1 VSIPGD
7 RAACYAV
14 PVLKFVR
21 VRAGVDEQYAA
32 HLDGIKRLY
41 EAAFPFNMPYLDKI
55 DGYARGVN
63 PAGTEAILLAG
74 LDRRGV
80 VVGFTVAFYFADL
93 RAGYLDY
100 MASDPK
106 RSARGIGGALYE
118 TMRADVQGR
127 GARFLFLDALPD
139 EAGPNV
145 PAPELLPDNKKRMAF
160 YERLGARPVVGT
172 RYEHLVTKANLG
184 DPNCLLVDT
193 MGEVEPLPR
202 ATVRGVM
209 ARILLAKTG
218 AGADDPLVRDLLAT
232 VEDDPVR
239 VREPR
244 YPMPASP
251 LPKALRPIDVV
262 ETGAAN
268 AIQHS
273 PFRGYHER
281 PARAAAIDKALAALP
296 VTRHAV
302 EEFGLAPILEVH
314 HADMVRFLEES
325 ATRVPAG
332 ELVYPE
338 LFPVRHA
345 DRLPHNWEMRAG
357 YFCMDTSTPITNQV
371 YAAARRAANAA
382 LTGARLVGEGRST
395 CCYVAGRPP
404 GHHAER
410 KVFGGFCYFNNAAL
424 AAQQLSKRGRVAL
437 LDIDHHHG
445 NGHQDIFYSRADVLT
460 VSVHG
465 HPEYSYPFFAGFED
479 EQGEGAGLGFNVN
492 IPLPPGVDDAGYLVA
507 LQRAR
512 RAIDAFAPDF
522 LVVSLGVDNMRGDP
536 TGAFFLTADGMRRVG
551 VAIGELR
558 LPTLVV
564 QEGGYHLRNIRRG
577 VRAFLAGL
585 AAEDQADRR

>member
-1 VSIPGD
+1 M
-7 RAACYAV
+7 
-14 PVLKFVR
+14 LKFVR

-32 HLDGIKRLY
+32 HLEGVKRLY
-41 EAAFPFNMPYLDKI
+41 AEAFPFNLPYLEKI
-55 DGYARGVN
+55 DGYVRGVN

-74 LDRRGV
+74 LDRKGAV
-80 VVGFTVAFYFADL
+80 IGFTVTFYFADL

-118 TMRADVQGR
+118 TMRADIQGR
-127 GARFLFLDALPD
+127 GGRWLFLDALPD
-139 EAGPNV
+139 EPGPNLIST
-145 PAPELLPDNKKRMAF
+145 ELLADNKKRMAF
-160 YERLGARPVVGT
+160 YERLGARPLVGT
-172 RYEHLVTKANLG
+172 GYEHLVTVANLG
-184 DPNCLLVDT
+184 EPNCLLVDKL
-193 MGEVEPLPR
+193 GNVAPLPR
-202 ATVRGVM
+202 AAIQDVM

-218 AGADDPLVRDLLAT
+218 ATKDDPLVRGLLDT
-232 VEDDPVR
+232 VQDDPVR

-244 YPMPASP
+244 YPMPASAP
-251 LPKALRPIDVV
+251 LPKLTHPIDVV

-281 PARAAAIDKALAALP
+281 PARVVAIDHALAALP
-296 VTRHAV
+296 VTRHPV
-302 EEFGLAPILEVH
+302 EEFGLEPILEVH
-314 HADMVRFLEES
+314 DAGLVRFLEES
-325 ATRVPAG
+325 ATHIPSG
-332 ELVYPE
+332 EIVYPE
-338 LFPVRHA
+338 IFPIRHA
-345 DRLPHNWEMRAG
+345 DRLPQSWDMRAG
-357 YFCMDTSTPITNQV
+357 YFCIDTSTPITNQV
-371 YAAARRAANAA
+371 YAAARRAANAS
-382 LTGARLVGEGRST
+382 LTGARLVGGGASR

-424 AAQQLSKRGRVAL
+424 AAHQLSKRGRVAV

-445 NGHQDIFYSRADVLT
+445 NGTQDIFYERADVLT

-479 EQGEGAGLGFNVN
+479 ETGAGPGAGFNVN
-492 IPLPPGVDDAGYLVA
+492 VPLPAGVDDAGYLVA
-507 LQRAR
+507 LEGALAHVRH
-512 RAIDAFAPDF
+512 FAPDY

-536 TGAFFLTADGMRRVG
+536 TGAFFVTAEGMRRIG
-551 VAIGELR
+551 AAIGDLQ
-558 LPTLVV
+558 LPCLVI

-585 AAEDQADRR
+585 ATRKAPPSPTRP